1 MEKSYKCLRSMVIE
15 DRIHS
20 CEDKI
25 RILELELDLK
35 DYYDIKRP
43 TVVFFS
49 NVSSN
54 SHQLN
59 VTRYDILSD
68 TYLSSEIKANC
79 LGRFNPSL
87 WNEGK
92 GWTALS
98 HPSNNSIFL
107 INGPDIFLFD
117 NQNELMLKKRSYP
130 SNEYLQRQAVC
141 YNEGF
146 IYMLGGFC
154 RKEKR
159 LKKACSRY
167 NIVTE
172 KWQHI
177 SPMIFAKENAAACAI
192 NEFQIIVAGGRT
204 EDGNLSDVVEMYDL
218 RENTWKVFQVNIS
231 APRQL
236 MTIVSA

>member
-1 MEKSYKCLRSMVIE
+1 MEKSYKCLQSMAIE

-49 NVSSN
+49 NVCSN

-154 RKEKR
+154 RKEKK

-192 NEFQIIVAGGRT
+192 NEF
-204 EDGNLSDVVEMYDL
+204 
-218 RENTWKVFQVNIS
+218 
-231 APRQL
+231 
-236 MTIVSA
+236 